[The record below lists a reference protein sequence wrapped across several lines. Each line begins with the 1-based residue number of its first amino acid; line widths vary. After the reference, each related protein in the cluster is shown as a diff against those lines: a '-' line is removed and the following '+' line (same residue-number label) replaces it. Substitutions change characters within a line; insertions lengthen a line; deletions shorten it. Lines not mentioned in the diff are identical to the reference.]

1 MNQDITRKE
10 FLKNLGLS
18 SAALWAVYCGIGL
31 SACES
36 EEVIPQGSV
45 NTTRLDFNVDINDK
59 ANVELKYNGGFIV
72 INDIVVAKT
81 LAGKYVA
88 VSVLC
93 PHQLN
98 KDIIYSNGYFLCI
111 IHGSKF
117 DEKGKVIGGP
127 AKTDIKQYQ
136 VVQNENILRIIG

>member
-1 MNQDITRKE
+1 MIPQSISRKE

-18 SAALWAVYCGIGL
+18 SSALWAIYCGVGL
-31 SACES
+31 SACSS
-36 EEVIPQGSV
+36 EEVIPQGSSSD
-45 NTTRLDFNVDINDK
+45 RLDFNIDMNDRQYS
-59 ANVELKYNGGFIV
+59 ELKYNGSYV
-72 INDIVVAKT
+72 VVNDVVVAKT
-81 LAGKYVA
+81 LAGKYAA

-93 PHQLN
+93 THQLN
-98 KDIIYSNGYFLCI
+98 KDIVYSSGYFLCI

-117 DEKGKVIGGP
+117 DDAGHVIKGP